1 MYGSEKAYEILQNA
15 IQQDKKIML
24 IGDPD
29 VDGLMS
35 LKLMCEYM
43 QYLGLDYTYY
53 VNDNR
58 VHGFTL
64 DSSMLSGYLLICAD
78 FAIDRKTI
86 KEIVDNGIDII
97 STDHHEIEA
106 NFIEYNNGKNC
117 GVVLNNQYPFEP
129 EDERYNSG
137 AGVVYNLFKSFNAEF
152 ASEERDA
159 IVGIT
164 LLSDVRPTENKKARR
179 YLARLYNYNEG
190 YIDYLIQNTIKTDFG
205 FGVPKMD
212 RTFVDFT
219 FSPTINA
226 LLRFNKTQVAI
237 DLILG
242 NGITDF
248 TDYRKKQ
255 TELVRV
261 FVDFTF
267 SPTINALLRFN
278 KTQVAIDL
286 ILGNG
291 ITDFTD
297 YRKKQTELV
306 RVLKENSDIL
316 DLGSCIIL
324 AVDADQYSED
334 VTNFIGL
341 VCSQYKNLQKSS
353 LAFAYSGGKILR
365 ASFRGRFDDID
376 YRKAMQE
383 LSIDAQGHKGAFGIK
398 SFYPNAETWKQIADI
413 IGVLEC
419 DHKDTRTII
428 ESNNLSVTLL
438 NKGSNYAYE
447 NGFVRDMYRT
457 YIRYTGKNAREVK
470 KTYRMVEFTQE
481 DYENR
486 RTPDRT
492 VKHIDYKFEL
502 DNNGERIVK
511 YREFNIDGKTVKSFG
526 LGVEDGLIMPILEK
540 GYLNLY
546 LV

>member
-15 IQQDKKIML
+15 IQNNKKIML

-58 VHGFTL
+58 VHGFML
-64 DSSMLSGYLLICAD
+64 DSSMLSGFLLICAD
-78 FAIDRKTI
+78 FTIDRDTI
-86 KEIVDNGIDII
+86 KKIVDNGADII
-97 STDHHEIEA
+97 STDHHEIESE
-106 NFIEYNNGKNC
+106 FIEYSNGLNS

-137 AGVVYNLFKSFNAEF
+137 AGVVYNLFKSFNEEF
-152 ASEERDA
+152 KSEERDA

-164 LLSDVRPTENKKARR
+164 LLSDVRPIENKKARR

-190 YIDYLIQNTIKTDFG
+190 YIEYLIQSTMKSDFG

-212 RTFVDFT
+212 RNFVDFT

-226 LLRFNKTQVAI
+226 MLRFNKTQVAI

-242 NGITDF
+242 NGLTDY
-248 TDYRKKQ
+248 TDYRQKQ
-255 TELVRV
+255 TELVRH
-261 FVDFTF
+261 
-267 SPTINALLRFN
+267 I
-278 KTQVAIDL
+278 
-286 ILGNG
+286 
-291 ITDFTD
+291 
-297 YRKKQTELV
+297 
-306 RVLKENSDIL
+306 KENTDVL
-316 DLGSCIIL
+316 DLGSCIIT
-324 AVDADQYSED
+324 AVDSEQYTED

-341 VCSQYKNLQKSS
+341 LCSQYKNNQKSA
-353 LAFAYSGGKILR
+353 LAFVYSGGKILR
-365 ASFRGRFDDID
+365 ASFRGRYDDVN
-376 YRKAMQE
+376 YREALQE
-383 LSIDAQGHKGAFGIK
+383 LGIDAQGHKGAFGIK

-413 IGVLEC
+413 VGVLEC

-428 ESNNLSVTLL
+428 ESNNLSVTLA

-447 NGFVRDMYRT
+447 NCFVRDMYRT
-457 YIRYTGKNAREVK
+457 YIHYTGKNAKEVRT
-470 KTYRMVEFTQE
+470 TYRTVEFTEE
-481 DYENR
+481 DYKLKR
-486 RTPDRT
+486 KPFKT
-492 VKHIDYKFEL
+492 VGYADYKLEL
-502 DNNGERIVK
+502 DKNGEKIVK
-511 YREFNIDGKTVKSFG
+511 YREYNIDGKTVKSFG
-526 LGVEDGLIMPILEK
+526 VGVEDGLIMPILEK

>member
-261 FVDFTF
+261 
-267 SPTINALLRFN
+267 
-278 KTQVAIDL
+278 
-286 ILGNG
+286 
-291 ITDFTD
+291 
-297 YRKKQTELV
+297 
-306 RVLKENSDIL
+306 LKENSDIL

-341 VCSQYKNLQKSS
+341 VCSQYKNLQKSA
-353 LAFAYSGGKILR
+353 LAFVYSGGKILR